1 MADKADNA
9 AAAAAVAPKQIK
21 GVQPK
26 PRGNPLVQRPTAKH
40 AIILQDVPPNMLEAV
55 KQPFSTVKA
64 VKAVKIVIPSPA
76 VPKMLPSMTVQKIKK
91 PIPSLEEGSHRD
103 ITSEDSPP
111 PN

>member
-9 AAAAAVAPKQIK
+9 AAAATPKQIK

-64 VKAVKIVIPSPA
+64 VKTVIP
-76 VPKMLPSMTVQKIKK
+76 
-91 PIPSLEEGSHRD
+91 
-103 ITSEDSPP
+103 
-111 PN
+111 